1 MKKHLLLLSIIF
13 LLLYKGMAQN
23 AANSA
28 IKRKGLFGL
37 GLNISSNGVGAQI
50 AYSIL
55 KNNDLIARIEGRYFY
70 SEIKDREITFQQT
83 PMLVNG
89 YIKRGS
95 IGLMLDYHPFG
106 NSFKLTTGFAILLNE
121 VNNVAKLKDSSVQG
135 GIKISPDE
143 VGSIIIDYSI
153 KPSPY
158 FGIGFGKSVPKKRV
172 GFSFDIG
179 FYYTG
184 MPNVNYKTTKLLEPT
199 QSYLKYVNYGPF
211 VDDWHKDYSK
221 NTLNND
227 FPIVPVFTCGL
238 NIRLGKIEN

>member
-23 AANSA
+23 SANSA
-28 IKRKGLFGL
+28 IIRKERFGL
-37 GLNISSNGVGAQI
+37 GLNISSNGVGAQF

-121 VNNVAKLKDSSVQG
+121 VNNLAKLKDSSVQG

-184 MPNVNYKTTKLLEPT
+184 MPNVNYETTKLLEPT
-199 QSYLKYVNYGPF
+199 QNYLKYVNYGPF

-227 FPIVPVFTCGL
+227 FPIVPIITCGL
-238 NIRLGKIEN
+238 NIRLGKIEH

>member
-1 MKKHLLLLSIIF
+1 MKKSFLFLSMILF
-13 LLLYKGMAQN
+13 LINNGMAQN
-23 AANSA
+23 QAKTNFLN
-28 IKRKGLFGL
+28 KNRFGV
-37 GLNISSNGVGAQI
+37 GVNISTNGIGAQL

-55 KNNDLIARIEGRYFY
+55 KKSKLIARVEGRYYY
-70 SEIKDREITFQQT
+70 SDIKDREVIFQQT

-121 VNNVAKLKDSSVQG
+121 VNNLAKLKDSSVQG

-143 VGSIIIDYSI
+143 VGSINIDYSI

-158 FGIGFGKSVPKKRV
+158 FGIGVGKLVPKKRV
-172 GFSFDIG
+172 GFSFEIG
-179 FYYTG
+179 IYYTG
-184 MPNVNYKTTKLLEPT
+184 MPNVNYETTKLLEST
-199 QSYLKYVNYGPF
+199 QNYLKYVNYGAF

-221 NTLNND
+221 NTLNDD
-227 FPIVPVFTCGL
+227 FPIMPVINCGL
-238 NIRLGKIEN
+238 SIKLGKIEN

>member
-23 AANSA
+23 SANSA
-28 IKRKGLFGL
+28 IIRKERFGL

-184 MPNVNYKTTKLLEPT
+184 MPNVNYETTKLLEPT
-199 QSYLKYVNYGPF
+199 QNYLKYVNYGPF

-227 FPIVPVFTCGL
+227 FPIVPIITCGL
-238 NIRLGKIEN
+238 NIRLGKIEH

>member
-1 MKKHLLLLSIIF
+1 MKKSLLFLSMILF
-13 LLLYKGMAQN
+13 LINNGMAQN
-23 AANSA
+23 QAKTNFLN
-28 IKRKGLFGL
+28 KNRFGV
-37 GLNISSNGVGAQI
+37 GVNISTNGIGAQL
-50 AYSIL
+50 AYSIM
-55 KNNDLIARIEGRYFY
+55 KRNILIAMVQGRYYY
-70 SEIKDREITFQQT
+70 SEIKDREVIFQQT

-121 VNNVAKLKDSSVQG
+121 VNNLAKLKDSSVQG

-143 VGSIIIDYSI
+143 VGSIIIDYNM

-238 NIRLGKIEN
+238 NIRLGKLEH

>member
-1 MKKHLLLLSIIF
+1 
-13 LLLYKGMAQN
+13 MAQN
-23 AANSA
+23 IANSA
-28 IKRKGLFGL
+28 IIRKERFGL
-37 GLNISSNGVGAQI
+37 GLNISTNGVGAQL

-55 KNNDLIARIEGRYFY
+55 KNNDLIARVEGRYFY

-95 IGLMLDYHPFG
+95 IGFMLDYHPFG

-121 VNNVAKLKDSSVQG
+121 VNNVAKYKDSSVQG

-143 VGSIIIDYSI
+143 MGTIIIGYNI

-158 FGIGFGKSVPKKRV
+158 LGFGIGKSVPNKRV
-172 GFSFDIG
+172 GFSFEIG

-184 MPNVNYKTTKLLEPT
+184 MPNMTYKSTGLIEPSQNYLKNVNYP
-199 QSYLKYVNYGPF
+199 VF
-211 VDDWHKDYSK
+211 VDDWYNDYGK
-221 NTLNND
+221 NAIHD
-227 FPIVPVFTCGL
+227 AIPIVPVITCGL
-238 NIRLGKIEN
+238 NVRLGKK